1 MPQLKKYRDW
11 RGWLDGLRSKS
22 MQAFGT
28 ALVTFLTT
36 NGIAGLGIDALK
48 DIGLDWRQGL
58 LQCAVHAA
66 IAAGKYVQD
75 KPDPDLVDDEDL
87 AAVAARA
94 KEKFKDP
101 IV

>member
-1 MPQLKKYRDW
+1 MPKLKKYRDW

-22 MQAFGT
+22 MQAFAT
-28 ALVTFLTT
+28 AISTMLAT
-36 NGIAGLGIDALK
+36 NGVASMGIDALK
-48 DIGLDWRQGL
+48 DVGLDWRQAL
-58 LQCAVHAA
+58 LQAAIHAA
-66 IAAGKYVQD
+66 IAAAGYIKD

-101 IV
+101 IA